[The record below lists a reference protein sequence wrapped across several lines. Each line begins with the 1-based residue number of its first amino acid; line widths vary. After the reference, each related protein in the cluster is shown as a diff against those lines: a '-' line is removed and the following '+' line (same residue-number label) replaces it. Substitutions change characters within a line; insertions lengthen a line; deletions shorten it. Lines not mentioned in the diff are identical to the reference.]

1 MIYYLSI
8 VSRDDIEINV
18 VVVVVIVVLV
28 VVDVGF
34 NNRSMFSHLT
44 HPDTT
49 VTLCFSKNIKTIITF
64 KCSS

>member
-28 VVDVGF
+28 VVDVGY
-34 NNRSMFSHLT
+34 NNRS
-44 HPDTT
+44 
-49 VTLCFSKNIKTIITF
+49 IT
-64 KCSS
+64 